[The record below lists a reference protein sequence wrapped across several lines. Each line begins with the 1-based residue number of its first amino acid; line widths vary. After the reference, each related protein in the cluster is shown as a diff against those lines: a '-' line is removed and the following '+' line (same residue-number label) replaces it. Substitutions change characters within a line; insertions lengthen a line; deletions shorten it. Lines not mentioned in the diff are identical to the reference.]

1 MRRRLSRAS
10 TAPGDTMGV
19 PVLIPLC
26 GMPSVCGDGGG
37 AGGARAS
44 LCRFGPLGGGI
55 VVVVAAVVAPTVGR
69 QFGATNGTKV
79 ILGRVQPVP
88 KALQVKDM
96 TTRQFF

>member
-1 MRRRLSRAS
+1 M
-10 TAPGDTMGV
+10 
-19 PVLIPLC
+19 LIPLC
-26 GMPSVCGDGGG
+26 GMPSVC
-37 AGGARAS
+37 GARAS

-55 VVVVAAVVAPTVGR
+55 VVVAAVVAPTVGR